1 MALAASAPEPQSVP
15 EKQVQEKVQEQ
26 PAPAGEPS
34 LPSLSAEQAGRL
46 ERYVTGGQR
55 LLAERIAA
63 TREVLERAPD
73 EGYSIELFITDNS
86 DPAAVERFLRRAGE
100 SVPLGELLVLPRESA
115 SQYRLRVL
123 YGEFSSRDEAA
134 AAEKRLP
141 PRYQQAFR
149 TSLRS
154 FGELRGQI

>member
-46 ERYVTGGQR
+46 ERYPTGGQR
-55 LLAERIAA
+55 LLSERIAA

-86 DPAAVERFLRRAGE
+86 DPARMERFLLRGRE
-100 SVPLGELLVLPRESA
+100 YVPLREL
-115 SQYRLRVL
+115 
-123 YGEFSSRDEAA
+123 F
-134 AAEKRLP
+134 
-141 PRYQQAFR
+141 
-149 TSLRS
+149 
-154 FGELRGQI
+154 